1 VHEFWDDERL
11 FDAMKETLTA
21 WQRVPPEFI
30 QAGKNAYAW
39 HNIDAELALL
49 TYDSADS
56 AHDRAAAAS
65 MRSEPASVRAL
76 TFKSTH
82 LTIEVEV
89 SDDCLL
95 GQVIPTWPG
104 TMEIQ
109 GLNGMLA
116 ISPVDDLGSF
126 RIQPIPTRPFR
137 LNCRIAGT
145 SGVLTNWI
153 TF

>member
-1 VHEFWDDERL
+1 VHDFWDDERL

-21 WQRVPPEFI
+21 WQSVPPEFV

-39 HNIDAELALL
+39 HNIDAELAQL
-49 TYDSADS
+49 TYDS

-65 MRSEPASVRAL
+65 MRSEPASVRSL
-76 TFKSTH
+76 TFNSTH

-89 SDDCLL
+89 GDDCLL
-95 GQVIPTWPG
+95 GQVIPTCPG
-104 TMEIQ
+104 TIEIQ
-109 GLNGMLA
+109 GLNGAMA

-153 TF
+153 TL

>member
-1 VHEFWDDERL
+1 VHDFWDDERL
-11 FDAMKETLTA
+11 FDAMKETLTTR
-21 WQRVPPEFI
+21 QSVPPEFI

-39 HNIDAELALL
+39 HNIDAELARL
-49 TYDSADS
+49 TYDSA
-56 AHDRAAAAS
+56 HDHAAAAS

-76 TFKSTH
+76 TFNSTH

-104 TMEIQ
+104 TIEIQ
-109 GLNGMLA
+109 GLNGAVA

-137 LNCRIAGT
+137 LNCHLGPFRRGI
-145 SGVLTNWI
+145 
-153 TF
+153 